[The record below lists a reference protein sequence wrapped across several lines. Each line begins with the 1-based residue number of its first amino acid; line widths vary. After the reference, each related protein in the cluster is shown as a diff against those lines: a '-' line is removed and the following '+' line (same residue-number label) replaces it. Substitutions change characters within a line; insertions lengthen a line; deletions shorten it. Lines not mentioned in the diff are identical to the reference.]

1 MSTLRRICDVTKR
14 TAIKIAN
21 KAEALADSA
30 VETVKIKNLEMKIEE
45 KYEDLGRLVYRDLHT
60 EDDLEEEK
68 LRIIAEIDALF
79 DTIATLKEA
88 PAEEA
93 AEEPA
98 AEAAAEEAPAEA
110 ASEETAAE

>member
-14 TAIKIAN
+14 TAIKIAT
-21 KAEALADSA
+21 KAEELADSA
-30 VETVKIKNLEMKIEE
+30 TQAVKIKNLEMKIEE
-45 KYEDLGRLVYRDLHT
+45 KYEDLGRLIYRDLHT

-79 DTIATLKEA
+79 DTIATLKET

-93 AEEPA
+93 T
-98 AEAAAEEAPAEA
+98 AEEATATEA
-110 ASEETAAE
+110 ASEETPAE

>member
-30 VETVKIKNLEMKIEE
+30 TSAVKIKTLEMKIEE
-45 KYEDLGRLVYRDLHT
+45 KYEDLGRLIYRDLHT

-79 DTIATLKEA
+79 DTIATLKET
-88 PAEEA
+88 PEKEGEEKEA
-93 AEEPA
+93 DGD
-98 AEAAAEEAPAEA
+98 EAAAE
-110 ASEETAAE
+110 